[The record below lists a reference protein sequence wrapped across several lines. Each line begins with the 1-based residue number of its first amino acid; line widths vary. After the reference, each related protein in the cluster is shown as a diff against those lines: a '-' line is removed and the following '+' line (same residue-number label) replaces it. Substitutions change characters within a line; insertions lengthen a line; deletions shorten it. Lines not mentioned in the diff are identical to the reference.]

1 MAIIDPFV
9 NPDIDLTQ
17 VKDPTAAKEAARAF
31 EIQKRRM
38 SGTTS
43 LQDLKTAPIIPRRGL
58 DRVMGLGEP
67 VLDVDVAEADPF
79 ARIARGYEKGLRT
92 MASTN
97 QFMVAAANSVLGRE
111 EARDDAIAKAV
122 GMRHEAKYI
131 DGALDMAQEWEQF
144 ADAPTFKGFMR
155 GFTSSIGEVGPTA
168 VASITAALTGT
179 AIAALTA
186 PATVPI
192 AAGAVLT
199 GAGVKGLV
207 RKTVMDGFAKQEIKK
222 AIQRTVKR
230 KKLSEAQEEIMEAVY
245 KNYQKQMY
253 QRRLTRG
260 GLGGAF
266 AQEQTQG
273 TGVFFGNYA
282 DQGMIDPISALKSY
296 GLSIPFAGIGVGSEA
311 LVFNTVLK
319 NLNKYSFK
327 SGLTKAGRENLQKG
341 APSVTGTAL
350 KVGGV
355 TSLAEGGAE
364 LGQQGLEIMQRFNID
379 PSYTKER
386 ARLDAY
392 ISFMAGASAG
402 FGFGGGAGV
411 VTGAANKAQHALDSF
426 HQKKLI
432 NQMYVNKFGDPDNQ
446 VLPEPSQWYLDQ
458 FESMFSDNDIE
469 AVWVPI
475 ESTEAY
481 ESILPKLKEKYDF
494 TKLYQYD
501 MNFEEAGLGGIM
513 ISTNPN
519 IIEAFANTMENT
531 VPSTKLLEQQLAR
544 FLKYPRRRDPSD
556 THVIQVRNKK
566 TKGLAHYFQTTAPEE
581 DGTHPHLERVKAIFK
596 NDPKYDYEIVE
607 AEEHLEE
614 RINLTG
620 KPTSEPALDIDPKV
634 IEAAK
639 RYVGKDKIVTRK
651 INDSATL
658 DPIIENFGIDG
669 AIAYINA
676 AYDQA
681 NANVEADT
689 NRTPQEKQKIIE
701 GNEAQRQKD
710 IENLEG
716 QRPLVVNRME
726 FDPDFE
732 MRGGR
737 QDRFG
742 QEDFSGESPTTL
754 RDQVGRLV
762 DEGYL
767 PGGEFDS
774 PTPTKIED
782 RPLIL
787 NRNNKP
793 WTLPN
798 PKYLKDQ
805 LPDESLVG
813 DARAAT
819 HPNFLAEFE
828 RNIKENKYSRI
839 LLKEFI
845 NRVNKKFETNTQT
858 NTEVVYKIEET
869 KDGFVIAQYET
880 PIQPVQSLEAL
891 QKVIDRIITNAKDGS
906 VVGKGVRGSRFR
918 IRRVNE
924 KGNPQPISMPYIT
937 NNFYR
942 QVMSRLR
949 ETPSGLNYKAQLA
962 DSVITFIETMLDPEF
977 GYELTFDFEPITE
990 ANVDAVFNDAIVYT
1004 ENNKKEQFT
1013 IARLQREGRPEEKEF
1028 TELEKQVEQ
1037 RFRINPRDL
1046 TAVRQKVKALEKAA
1060 GPIPDPFSLSDL
1072 NLLERLLAEGTYNK
1086 DTEAGPETTGE
1097 KIKKGTKQTEERI
1110 EGDPVFKDP
1119 TTEQIWDAELEQSK
1133 NPLSRYKK
1141 PEQRKEPLSDQ
1152 ERAQQ
1157 AAEEAE
1163 FQQARRNLDERKA
1176 ARKKSTLKEQP
1187 ASKRTKVKKQPVEPI
1202 VSEKVQEYFGQNR
1215 FSRALL
1221 KQILIA
1227 SKKHLKLERPLLVF
1241 TSTEDIKINYV
1252 SPEMKRFNF
1261 TAQDLEQAI
1270 KEIVLVMKT
1279 GDKGFIA
1286 GTTLPG
1292 KDIDVLVLNT
1302 EADPDPATLG
1312 NQLLVLAHELGHS
1325 LYKQELNR
1333 SLTNPVLRKQ
1343 LEKEFLKDQKA
1354 NPQIFQYQDPDT
1366 DNFQEWFADKVAS
1379 TLLDL
1384 DKGLILKKNKTLSDR
1399 FIANIANA
1407 IQAFWKA
1414 TRINIPKEFIDKVV
1428 NVRSRKNIE
1437 LAEDPNLTLLKKLK
1451 KPEQALETE
1460 PTLVEDE
1467 VAESV
1472 LNESKIRFTYNET
1485 FADYIKNLT
1494 ATATN
1499 SNPNINNISDPQ
1511 YMLSWTD
1518 KARIEETIEQ
1528 LLDKTFGNPRLEK
1541 MLKEI
1546 NTLAEKIVKTDKLP
1560 GFLKK
1565 IFYDAHSYTKTLGKD
1580 KGTGQKIAD
1589 FFHIESNVA
1598 SLGPGVTY
1606 QPPGFINA
1614 SNRLTNEMMQ
1624 RLVDILEIDESNLNP
1639 FEKVK
1644 KTVTGVKGATFGKR
1658 EIEAFKQANDEEL
1671 SFEQL
1676 SPLAQKV
1683 RKFLKEDVYDFLNLK
1698 EKGVEEKQNFFPR
1711 IVLIEE
1717 IATNPE
1723 KRQALFQLIAAAN
1736 PEKDGKY
1743 INKQIDGM
1751 LTNNERDATEVD
1763 ESNLTNAEL
1772 QKIRAKEDREKAAE
1786 ELKELS
1792 LGMAAER
1799 TELLSKVKSRD
1810 LLEAGLIAPPE
1821 VAIIEYI
1828 RNMAR
1833 RSEFK
1838 RRGGAVRLKQ
1848 LIDELPKEEQ
1858 SLAKEAV
1865 QAMMGKI
1872 SPVEHNM
1879 WRNISDG
1886 VTTVNVFSIL
1896 GMAVFASLPD
1906 GAGPIIRSKQFE
1918 LSTIIKNITQGLG
1931 EREGAQ
1937 LARDI
1942 GTNGVEAAATTIL
1955 YAGELSSSK
1964 PWANKATTEF
1974 FRYTQLERWTVFTRK
1989 FAAGMARDFLLKQ
2002 ARIIQ
2007 EGYQGDPEVLLA
2019 KRYLADLNLT
2029 VNDVIKWDQGGQS
2042 LRYGENQE
2050 IKEALNRFVD
2060 EAIVRP
2066 NAAER
2071 PIWASDP
2078 HWAIVWQLKSFYYAY
2093 GKNIVGGMI
2102 REGKARRGET
2112 DRYSDAIIPL
2122 LFGAALILPLTMI
2135 GWDLRERFKIGL
2147 AYALPGISP
2156 NDPGVNYRRSR
2167 SVGPGEYS
2175 FEVLDRSG
2183 LLGAPALALPLFF
2196 ESKRYG
2202 NPAFVP
2208 ILGPGFEK
2216 AWSGISGDFD
2226 AFDYVPGYSSL
2237 DTRNIGR

>member
-1 MAIIDPFV
+1 MLVGKATSVAIIDPFV

-43 LQDLKTAPIIPRRGL
+43 LQDLETAPIIPRRGL

-67 VLDVDVAEADPF
+67 VLDVEVAEANPL
-79 ARIARGYEKGLRT
+79 ARITRGYEKGLRT
-92 MASTN
+92 IASTN
-97 QFMVAAANSVLGRE
+97 QFMVAAANALVGRE
-111 EARDDAIAKAV
+111 DARDDAIAKAV
-122 GMRHEAKYI
+122 GTRHEAKYI

-144 ADAPTFKGFMR
+144 ADAPTFTGFMR
-155 GFTSSIGEVGPTA
+155 GFTSSLGEVGPTA
-168 VASITAALTGT
+168 VASISAALAGT
-179 AIAALTA
+179 AVAALTA
-186 PATVPI
+186 PASVPV
-192 AAGAVLT
+192 AAGSVLT

-207 RKTVMDGFAKQEIKK
+207 RNTAMQGFAKQAIEEAIK
-222 AIQRTVKR
+222 RTVKR

-245 KNYQKQMY
+245 KNYQKKMY
-253 QRRLTRG
+253 QRRLARG
-260 GLGGAF
+260 GITGAF

-282 DQGMIDPISALKSY
+282 DQDMIDPISAAKSF
-296 GLSIPFAGIGVGSEA
+296 GLSLPFATIGVGSEV

-319 NLNKYSFK
+319 HLNKYSFK
-327 SGLTKAGRENLQKG
+327 SGLTKKGRENLRKG
-341 APSVTGTAL
+341 APSVIGTGL

-355 TSLAEGGAE
+355 TALAEGGAE
-364 LGQQGLEIMQRFNID
+364 VGQQGLEIMQRFNID

-386 ARLDAY
+386 AKLDTY

-411 VTGAANKAQHALDSF
+411 TTGAANKAQHALDSF
-426 HQKKLI
+426 HQKKAL
-432 NQMYVNKFGDPDNQ
+432 NQMYRSKFGDPDNQ
-446 VLPEPSQWYLDQ
+446 VVVEPSQWYLDQ
-458 FESMFSDNDIE
+458 FEAMFDPENDIE
-469 AVWVPI
+469 AVWVPV
-475 ESTEAY
+475 ESTETY
-481 ESILPKLKEKYDF
+481 EAVLPELKKKYDF
-494 TKLYQYD
+494 KKLSQYY
-501 MNFEEAGLGGIM
+501 MNFKEAGLGGIM
-513 ISTNPN
+513 ISTNPQVT
-519 IIEAFANTMENT
+519 EAFANTMENT
-531 VPSTKLLEQQLAR
+531 YPSTKLLEQQLAR
-544 FLKYPRRRDPSD
+544 FLKYPRRRDPND
-556 THVIQVRNKK
+556 THVVQVRNKK
-566 TKGLAHYFQTTAPEE
+566 TKGLAHYFQTSTPEE
-581 DGTHPHLERVKAIFK
+581 DGTHPHLERVKAIFR
-596 NDPKYDYEIVE
+596 NSPKYDYEIVE
-607 AEEHLEE
+607 AEQHLEE
-614 RINLTG
+614 RMNLTG
-620 KPTSEPALDIDPKV
+620 QPETEPK
-634 IEAAK
+634 K
-639 RYVGKDKIVTRK
+639 
-651 INDSATL
+651 
-658 DPIIENFGIDG
+658 
-669 AIAYINA
+669 
-676 AYDQA
+676 
-681 NANVEADT
+681 
-689 NRTPQEKQKIIE
+689 
-701 GNEAQRQKD
+701 
-710 IENLEG
+710 
-716 QRPLVVNRME
+716 ME
-726 FDPDFE
+726 FDPDPE

-737 QDRFG
+737 QDKFG

-754 RDQVGRLV
+754 RDQLGRLI
-762 DEGYL
+762 EGGYI
-767 PGGEFDS
+767 PGGQFEL

-787 NRNNKP
+787 NRNKKP

-828 RNIKENKYSRI
+828 RNIQQNRYSRI

-845 NRVNKKFETNTQT
+845 NRVNKKFEVNTET

-891 QKVIDRIITNAKDGS
+891 QKVIDRIITNAKDGT
-906 VVGKGVRGSRFR
+906 VVGKGVRSSRFR

-990 ANVDAVFNDAIVYT
+990 ANVDAVFNDAVVYT
-1004 ENNKKEQFT
+1004 ENNKKDQFT
-1013 IARLQREGRPEEKEF
+1013 IARLQREGRPEEKEL
-1028 TELEKQVEQ
+1028 TALEKQVEK

-1046 TAVRQKVKALEKAA
+1046 KAIQAKVKQLEAGRFDQELDPFVRSDIELLEK
-1060 GPIPDPFSLSDL
+1060 
-1072 NLLERLLAEGTYNK
+1072 LLAEGTF
-1086 DTEAGPETTGE
+1086 DPSTDIGPQTTGAMQTQT
-1097 KIKKGTKQTEERI
+1097 TKDEQGRKVTITVAKEGEVI
-1110 EGDPVFKDP
+1110 GDPIFQGITP
-1119 TTEQIWDAELEQSK
+1119 EEMWDAELEQSK
-1133 NPLSRYKK
+1133 NPLSRYIK
-1141 PEQRKEPLSDQ
+1141 PQQRREPLTDQ
-1152 ERAQQ
+1152 ERAQK

-1163 FQQARRNLDERKA
+1163 FQEAIKNLDERKK
-1176 ARKKSTLKEQP
+1176 ARKFPSKLKERP
-1187 ASKRTKVKKQPVEPI
+1187 DKKKTKPKPMEPI
-1202 VSEKVQEYFGQNR
+1202 VSEGVQEYFGQNR
-1215 FSRALL
+1215 FSKALL

-1227 SKKHLKLERPLLVF
+1227 AKKELKLTRPMLVF
-1241 TSTEDIKINYV
+1241 TTTEDIKLSYV
-1252 SPEMKRFNF
+1252 SPEMKRQNI
-1261 TAQDLEQAI
+1261 TAQALENSINEYVEA
-1270 KEIVLVMKT
+1270 VKT
-1279 GDKGFIA
+1279 GEVGGFVGGFNA
-1286 GTTLPG
+1286 GGLASGG
-1292 KDIDVLVLNT
+1292 KLDFDIIVLNT
-1302 EADPDPATLG
+1302 EANPDAATLG
-1312 NQLLVLAHELGHS
+1312 YQLLVLAHELGHS

-1343 LEKEFLKDQKA
+1343 LEKEFLKDQEA
-1354 NPQIFQYQDPDT
+1354 NPQIGQYQDPTIDT
-1366 DNFQEWFADKVAS
+1366 FQEWFADKVAS

-1384 DKGLILKKNKTLSDR
+1384 DKGLILKKNKTLADR
-1399 FIANIANA
+1399 LIANIAKA

-1414 TRINIPKEFIDKVV
+1414 TRVNIPKQFIDKVV
-1428 NVRSRKNIE
+1428 DVRSKKNIE
-1437 LAEDPNLTLLKKLK
+1437 LTEIFGEPLLD
-1451 KPEQALETE
+1451 TD
-1460 PTLVEDE
+1460 PTLIEAQASQELVEE
-1467 VAESV
+1467 A
-1472 LNESKIRFTYNET
+1472 KIRFGYNET

-1494 ATATN
+1494 ASATN
-1499 SNPNINNISDPQ
+1499 SNPNVKNISDPQ
-1511 YMLSWTD
+1511 FMLSWTD
-1518 KARIEETIEQ
+1518 KARIEETLEQ
-1528 LLDKTFGNPRLEK
+1528 LLDTVLGNPKLEK
-1541 MLKEI
+1541 MIKEI

-1580 KGTGQKIAD
+1580 KGTGQAIAD

-1598 SLGPGVTY
+1598 SLGPGIRY
-1606 QPPGFINA
+1606 QPPGFINE

-1639 FEKVK
+1639 FQKARK
-1644 KTVTGVKGATFGKR
+1644 RFTGVRGATFGKR
-1658 EIEAFKQANDEEL
+1658 EIEAFKQANDEDL

-1683 RKFLKEDVYDFLNLK
+1683 RTFLKEDVYDFLNLK
-1698 EKGVEEKQNFFPR
+1698 KAGIKERQNYFPR
-1711 IVLIEE
+1711 IVLVEE
-1717 IATNPE
+1717 IATSPE
-1723 KRQALFQLIAAAN
+1723 KRQAFFQLIVAAN
-1736 PEKDGKY
+1736 PDKDLGY
-1743 INKQIDGM
+1743 INKQIDYL
-1751 LTNNERDATEVD
+1751 LTGNERDATETD
-1763 ESNLTNAEL
+1763 EGTLS
-1772 QKIRAKEDREKAAE
+1772 E

-1799 TELLSKVKSRD
+1799 TEMLKNVKSKD

-1821 VAIIEYI
+1821 VAIIEYV

-1838 RRGGAVRLKQ
+1838 RRGGAKRLKT
-1848 LIDELPKEEQ
+1848 LIDQLPKEEQ

-1865 QAMMGKI
+1865 QAMMGKM
-1872 SPVEHNM
+1872 SPIEHNM

-1896 GMAVFASLPD
+1896 GLAVFASLPD

-1931 EREGAQ
+1931 EKEGAQ

-1955 YAGELSSSK
+1955 YAGELSNSK
-1964 PWANKATTEF
+1964 PWANKATTAF

-2007 EGYQGDPEVLLA
+2007 EGYEGDPEVLLA
-2019 KRYLADLNLT
+2019 KRYLADLNLK
-2029 VNDVIKWDQGGQS
+2029 VEDVVKWDQGGQT
-2042 LRYGENQE
+2042 LRYGENQK

-2112 DRYSDAIIPL
+2112 DRYSDAIMPL

-2147 AYALPGISP
+2147 AYALPGVSP

-2167 SVGPGEYS
+2167 NVGPGEYT

-2183 LLGAPALALPLFF
+2183 LLGPTGLALPLFF

-2208 ILGPGFEK
+2208 IFGPGFEK
-2216 AWSGISGDFD
+2216 TWSAISGDFD

>member
-1 MAIIDPFV
+1 MAVLDPFSGA
-9 NPDIDLTQ
+9 PIDLTK
-17 VKDPTAAKEAARAF
+17 VKDPTRVKNIANELSVKQRNLKGGTSSYEEAV
-31 EIQKRRM
+31 
-38 SGTTS
+38 
-43 LQDLKTAPIIPRRGL
+43 TAPRLPMRDFKQATGVIPR
-58 DRVMGLGEP
+58 D
-67 VLDVDVAEADPF
+67 
-79 ARIARGYEKGLRT
+79 YEIEVGDYNDYVYNISQGFKKGMRT
-92 MASTN
+92 FSSTN
-97 QFMVAAANSVLGRE
+97 QFMVAAANALVGRE
-111 EARDDAIAKAV
+111 DARDTAIAKAV
-122 GMRHEAKYI
+122 GARQEASAI
-131 DGALDMAQEWEQF
+131 PGALDMAQEWEQF
-144 ADAPTFKGFMR
+144 ADAPTFDGFMR
-155 GFTSSIGEVGPTA
+155 GFTSSFGEVGPTA

-245 KNYQKQMY
+245 KNYQKKMY

-379 PSYTKER
+379 PSYTEEQ

-402 FGFGGGAGV
+402 LGFGGGAGV
-411 VTGAANKAQHALDSF
+411 VTGAANKARHALDSF
-426 HQKKLI
+426 HQKKAI
-432 NQMYVNKFGDPDNQ
+432 NQMYANKFGDPDNQ
-446 VLPEPSQWYLDQ
+446 VLPEPAQWYLDQ

-475 ESTEAY
+475 ESMESY
-481 ESILPKLKEKYDF
+481 ESVLPKLKEKYDF
-494 TKLYQYD
+494 TKLSQYD

-519 IIEAFANTMENT
+519 ITEAFANTMENT
-531 VPSTKLLEQQLAR
+531 FPSTKLLEQQLAR

-620 KPTSEPALDIDPKV
+620 KPVSDPK
-634 IEAAK
+634 
-639 RYVGKDKIVTRK
+639 
-651 INDSATL
+651 
-658 DPIIENFGIDG
+658 
-669 AIAYINA
+669 
-676 AYDQA
+676 
-681 NANVEADT
+681 
-689 NRTPQEKQKIIE
+689 
-701 GNEAQRQKD
+701 
-710 IENLEG
+710 
-716 QRPLVVNRME
+716 RME

-1187 ASKRTKVKKQPVEPI
+1187 APKRTKVKKQPVEPI